1 MAQSLFS
8 FGQCSF
14 ANVIKADSYKI
25 TPNARQD
32 LDSYRDTEGLLHR
45 NALAHTATIVEFDTI
60 PMWDTNFNAM
70 MSAVKNS
77 YINVSERDAN
87 CSYFDVENQTTKTG
101 HFYLDSNF
109 QASIKQQWG
118 TKILYDSCHFKF
130 VEY

>member
-60 PMWDTNFNAM
+60 PMWDTNFSAM
-70 MSAVKNS
+70 MASLQGS
-77 YINVSERDAN
+77 YISWVERDGN
-87 CSYFDVENQTTKTG
+87 CTYYDPELRTTTTG

-109 QASIKQQWG
+109 QVSIKQQWG
-118 TKILYDSCHFKF
+118 TRKLYDSCHFKF